1 MRNIIFKS
9 KILKDILGQDN
20 ITKLED
26 LDKLFHES
34 EAFEGLYESTV
45 DLKDIE
51 FSEQDMKDLI
61 DDINLLNNLD
71 KDNIR
76 CMRLVNFPEELKQRK
91 IIYSVLN
98 PTLVEIEDEEEYKK
112 QLSRKNDDLKISK
125 ELRKHILP
133 EFLQCD
139 ISTSDL
145 IEYIRKFMPYI
156 KPEDIEIFTN
166 FQHKICPLNI
176 KVEGNCDAKL
186 LNDMLD
192 RVSISNITILIDDM
206 STLPLGMITN
216 ISRKTN
222 VDSIYVPENEQNSEY
237 KKDRYVYS
245 LKSYLELRSKIDEIL
260 ENVDRDSPEINRFLD
275 IYRKL
280 GESISYSWNEVTDEP
295 SERDEAH
302 NLIGPLLENECVCEG
317 YALALKQALKCSGL
331 EAQYIVGNVDR
342 DEMDLR
348 KKNTLHAWNQVKI
361 DGKWYNCDLTWDAG
375 RIKAKR
381 ELDYCL
387 QSDEEFIN
395 HDTNCE
401 GRVTCLESYSR
412 KTINDI
418 LKPTMSRN
426 EENEQF
432 EEFLRELDQID
443 VRENKTSLTSVQNL
457 GRETIDEQSNTQ
469 GKNDVEQKIMNH
481 VKELEN
487 EHGNAENE
495 SLRK

>member
-34 EAFEGLYESTV
+34 ESFEGLYESTV

-51 FSEQDMKDLI
+51 FSEQDMNDLI

-76 CMRLVNFPEELKQRK
+76 CIRLVNFTEELKQRK

-156 KPEDIEIFTN
+156 KPED
-166 FQHKICPLNI
+166 
-176 KVEGNCDAKL
+176 
-186 LNDMLD
+186 
-192 RVSISNITILIDDM
+192 
-206 STLPLGMITN
+206 
-216 ISRKTN
+216 
-222 VDSIYVPENEQNSEY
+222 
-237 KKDRYVYS
+237 
-245 LKSYLELRSKIDEIL
+245 
-260 ENVDRDSPEINRFLD
+260 
-275 IYRKL
+275 
-280 GESISYSWNEVTDEP
+280 

-331 EAQYIVGNVDR
+331 EAQCIVGNVDR
-342 DEMDLR
+342 DEFDIINKL
-348 KKNTLHAWNQVKI
+348 KI
-361 DGKWYNCDLTWDAG
+361 V
-375 RIKAKR
+375 
-381 ELDYCL
+381 
-387 QSDEEFIN
+387 S
-395 HDTNCE
+395 
-401 GRVTCLESYSR
+401 SR
-412 KTINDI
+412 K
-418 LKPTMSRN
+418 
-426 EENEQF
+426 
-432 EEFLRELDQID
+432 
-443 VRENKTSLTSVQNL
+443 
-457 GRETIDEQSNTQ
+457 
-469 GKNDVEQKIMNH
+469 
-481 VKELEN
+481 
-487 EHGNAENE
+487 
-495 SLRK
+495 